1 MKILWF
7 TWKDKEHPLTGGA
20 ETVNEELAARLVAD
34 GHEVIFLVGGFKGCQ
49 KEEIRRG
56 FKIIR
61 VGNRLSVYFE
71 AYKHYQKNLVGW
83 ADLVIDEVN
92 TIPFFCKFYVKEKNI
107 ILSYQLC
114 REIWFYQMIFPLNI
128 IGYLFEPLYLRLL
141 RESYVLTESEST
153 KADLQKYGFQS
164 DKIFVFPIGLDVKP
178 ISEEELNNQKKEAAP
193 AILYVGSIRGMKR
206 PDHLLKAFNILK
218 KEISDAKLFI
228 IGSGETKYAQN
239 FFKEVANSQYK
250 DDITC
255 FGRVDDQ
262 QKLEIMR
269 RAHLISVTS
278 VKEGWGLIVTE
289 AASQG
294 TPAVV
299 YDIDG
304 LRDACKN
311 NSTGLLTEKNN
322 PQELAQKIIQLLQD
336 KNLYAK
342 LRVNAWKDSLCYNYD
357 NSYKIFVNYLED
369 IYKKL

>member
-7 TWKDKEHPLTGGA
+7 TWKDKANPLAGGA
-20 ETVNEELAARLVAD
+20 ETVNEELAARLAAD
-34 GHEVIFLVGGFKGCQ
+34 GHEVIFLVGGFNGCQ

-61 VGNRLSVYFE
+61 LGNRLSVYWQ
-71 AYKHYQKNLVGW
+71 AYKYYKKNLRGW

-114 REIWFYQMIFPLNI
+114 REIWFYQISFPINI
-128 IGYLFEPLYLRLL
+128 IGYLLEPLYLWLL
-141 RESYVLTESEST
+141 RKSYVLTESEST
-153 KADLQKYGFQS
+153 KVDLQRYGFQS
-164 DKIFVFPIGLDVKP
+164 DKIFVFRVGLNVSP
-178 ISEEELNNQKKEAAP
+178 ISEEELNNQKKEAVP
-193 AILYVGSIRGMKR
+193 TILYVGSIRSMKR
-206 PDHLLKAFNILK
+206 PDHLLKSFNILK

-228 IGSGETKYAQN
+228 IGSGNTKYAQN
-239 FFKEVANSQYK
+239 FFKEAANSQYQ

-269 RAHLISVTS
+269 RAHLIGVTS
-278 VKEGWGLIVTE
+278 VKEGWGLIITE
-289 AASQG
+289 ANSQG
-294 TPAVV
+294 TPAVA

-311 NSTGLLTEKNN
+311 NSIGLLTEKNN

-336 KNLYAK
+336 KNLYDK
-342 LRVNAWKDSLCYNYD
+342 LRVNAWEDSLGYNYD
-357 NSYKIFVNYLED
+357 NSYKIFINYLED